1 MIRLFHDTYGVIHM
15 GDVMKIRVRYFNKK
29 KFISGCIL
37 LILGICMPFFLTINM
52 WEIPEKA
59 YDAIV
64 TRDKLEL
71 WTAGMKLGALN
82 SIRAFPHYF
91 GAFIIAESIEVD
103 SDHKITKW
111 LKSGIVFCI
120 IPIIYT
126 IISNVHQIKYD
137 FGIPALSLII
147 LLILLGKNDYNYV
160 SLWKKAM
167 LILVFLS
174 ALQFLDIMPC
184 LKGLPTGRGEMSRD
198 IKLIAEFLEMEP
210 EMNGTVAIFFALLMF
225 MGILLFLL
233 IRDENNLKAMNELKA
248 QNERMIMDTRLRVL
262 ENRTY
267 LEMRHLVHDLKS
279 PLTSAQALVGVVQ
292 SSIEKMSSMISEI
305 LYENHRTRISTEE
318 ILDSV
323 LAQISVSEYSELVH
337 VHNQAPEKYIHVNKI
352 RFSRALIN
360 LIENSFYALVEQG
373 GRIDLDVSTV
383 ISEEEESVCFNISD
397 NGKGIDGDTLSLIW
411 ERGFSTRSSHGLGLS
426 FVKKVVT
433 DSGGTIEIDSEI
445 GKGTSIELLMPED
458 KEEQNEQQGD

>member
-147 LLILLGKNDYNYV
+147 LLILLGKN
-160 SLWKKAM
+160 
-167 LILVFLS
+167 
-174 ALQFLDIMPC
+174 
-184 LKGLPTGRGEMSRD
+184 
-198 IKLIAEFLEMEP
+198 
-210 EMNGTVAIFFALLMF
+210 
-225 MGILLFLL
+225 
-233 IRDENNLKAMNELKA
+233 
-248 QNERMIMDTRLRVL
+248 
-262 ENRTY
+262 
-267 LEMRHLVHDLKS
+267 
-279 PLTSAQALVGVVQ
+279 
-292 SSIEKMSSMISEI
+292 
-305 LYENHRTRISTEE
+305 
-318 ILDSV
+318 
-323 LAQISVSEYSELVH
+323 
-337 VHNQAPEKYIHVNKI
+337 
-352 RFSRALIN
+352 
-360 LIENSFYALVEQG
+360 
-373 GRIDLDVSTV
+373 
-383 ISEEEESVCFNISD
+383 
-397 NGKGIDGDTLSLIW
+397 
-411 ERGFSTRSSHGLGLS
+411 
-426 FVKKVVT
+426 VT
-433 DSGGTIEIDSEI
+433 IT
-445 GKGTSIELLMPED
+445 
-458 KEEQNEQQGD
+458 